1 MPGPV
6 LLAVDD
12 DPDALREVESQLQ
25 ERYSRDYTVVCE
37 DSPDA
42 ALNTLEKLAEEGA
55 EVALV
60 LAALPRPSGR
70 GHRQPGGSHGAVKRV
85 ASAVG
90 DGSIAI
96 QLVHRPVATDRLHP
110 ASAPRETDTSLS
122 SPRR

>member
-55 EVALV
+55 EVALGARRTTSPV
-60 LAALPRPSGR
+60 RSRPPPTWRQPRGGEAGRVSGR
-70 GHRQPGGSHGAVKRV
+70 
-85 ASAVG
+85 
-90 DGSIAI
+90 
-96 QLVHRPVATDRLHP
+96 
-110 ASAPRETDTSLS
+110 
-122 SPRR
+122 